1 MTEGY
6 LPYSGGAVPVRAV
19 ALLVMGVVAVSASA
33 PLIRLAEAPFL
44 AVAFYRNAFGA
55 AVLLPI
61 ALARHRNELRDLTAR
76 RWAALGLGGLLL
88 AVHFATWI
96 PSVALTTVA
105 ASTLLVTTQS
115 VFVALGGRVLF
126 GERVR
131 AGVAVGIAIALLGAG
146 LISGGDFRASGRA
159 FSGDLLAL
167 AGAVTA
173 AGYILVG
180 SVLRRRLEVAAYA
193 GAVYAVCALLLIPA
207 LLVTGTP
214 FTGYE
219 PRVWLLFG
227 LMALGPQILGHTV
240 FNYLLREVD
249 PTIVAVA
256 IMGEPVGAS
265 LLALALFGEVPP
277 LTAVIGGGLVLAGIY
292 AAVTARARRPAE
304 APVE

>member
-1 MTEGY
+1 VSPRTI
-6 LPYSGGAVPVRAV
+6 
-19 ALLVMGVVAVSASA
+19 ALLVLGVVAVSASA
-33 PLIRLAEAPFL
+33 PLIRLADAPPL

-55 AVLLPI
+55 AVLLPV
-61 ALARHRNELRDLTAR
+61 ALARHRRELG
-76 RWAALGLGGLLL
+76 ALPGRHRGALVLGGLLL
-88 AVHFATWI
+88 AVHFAAWI

-115 VFVALGGRVLF
+115 VFVALGGRILF
-126 GERVR
+126 GERV
-131 AGVAVGIAIALLGAG
+131 GVGVVVGIAVALVGAA
-146 LISGGDFRASGRA
+146 LISGGDFRASSRA
-159 FSGDLLAL
+159 FAGDLLAL
-167 AGAVTA
+167 LGAVTA

-180 SVLRRRLEVAAYA
+180 SVLRRRLPVAAYA
-193 GAVYAVCALLLIPA
+193 GAVYAACGLLLVPA
-207 LLVTGTP
+207 LILTGTP
-214 FTGYE
+214 FVGYE

-265 LLALALFGEVPP
+265 VLALVLFGEVPP
-277 LTAVIGGGLVLAGIY
+277 LFAIGGGVLVLAGIY
-292 AAVTARARRPAE
+292 LAVTARSRSPAV